1 MMKKQFSINIS
12 IAMQI
17 ISYMRENGAKLQ
29 QGISNI
35 VFSVS
40 LNEYRCV
47 TDVSQPPATNL
58 LSDTYQIAILHMRTK
73 ILTQFLKKITVKY
86 H

>member
-12 IAMQI
+12 IAMQM

-35 VFSVS
+35 VFSVF

-47 TDVSQPPATNL
+47 TDVSQHTTTN
-58 LSDTYQIAILHMRTK
+58 
-73 ILTQFLKKITVKY
+73 
-86 H
+86 

>member
-1 MMKKQFSINIS
+1 MMKIQFSINIS
-12 IAMQI
+12 IAMQM

-47 TDVSQPPATNL
+47 TDVSQMYHNHQQQTCYL
-58 LSDTYQIAILHMRTK
+58 ILIKSRFYT
-73 ILTQFLKKITVKY
+73 
-86 H
+86 